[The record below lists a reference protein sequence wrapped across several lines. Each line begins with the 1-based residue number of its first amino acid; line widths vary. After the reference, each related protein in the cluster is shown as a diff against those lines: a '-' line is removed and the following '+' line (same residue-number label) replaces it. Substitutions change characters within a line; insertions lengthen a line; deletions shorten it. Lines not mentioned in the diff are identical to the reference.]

1 MGAESKTMVEQH
13 NEGELIRNW
22 QAPPRPDDGPLTG
35 NFVRLERL
43 SADRHAADLY
53 RANSAD
59 RDGLIWKYMP
69 YGPYSSVSG
78 YHHWV
83 REVENQ
89 TDPHFMALIDPET
102 GHAGGVMGL
111 MRIEPDVG
119 SIEVGHINIAP
130 TMQRTPAVTE
140 AIFLLM
146 GWVFGAGYRR
156 FEWKCDAANLRSRRA
171 AERFGFSFEG
181 VFRQHLISKGRN
193 RDTAWF
199 AAIDKDWPALKEAYT
214 AWLALS
220 NFNHTGGQGERLAD
234 MTRLVRV
241 SNDPALVDKA

>member
-1 MGAESKTMVEQH
+1 MAEQH
-13 NEGELIRNW
+13 NEGEIVRDW
-22 QAPPRPDDGPLTG
+22 QVPPRPSDTPLSG
-35 NFVRLERL
+35 KYVRLERL

-59 RDGLIWKYMP
+59 RDGLIWKYLP

-83 REVENQ
+83 REVESHA
-89 TDPHFMALIDPET
+89 DPHFMAMIDPET
-102 GHAGGVMGL
+102 GHAGGVMSL
-111 MRIEPDVG
+111 MRIAPELG

-130 TMQRTPAVTE
+130 VMQRTQAVSE

-146 GWVFGAGYRR
+146 KWVFEAGYRR
-156 FEWKCDAANLRSRRA
+156 FEWKCDAANLRSRRS

-199 AAIDKDWPALKEAYT
+199 ACIDKDWPALKEAYG
-214 AWLALS
+214 AWLSPA
-220 NFNHTGGQGERLAD
+220 NFNAEGRQLESLAD
-234 MTRLVRV
+234 LTRLVRV
-241 SNDPALVDKA
+241 SNDPLG